1 MNGVRNVATHC
12 WQCENCGGNR
22 SEKKPSG
29 PLVCEECTQETY
41 YRMVAVRLLIG
52 EGSKYR
58 REFFT
63 CSKSPKDFGRMSLRV
78 TRLAL
83 LIRHGRI
90 QIPNPLPMPRRKTHD
105 EGAGERVAV
114 GIYRA
119 LGTGARRRW
128 DNNASRR

>member
-22 SEKKPSG
+22 SERKPAG
-29 PLVCEECTQETY
+29 TLVCEECTQETY

-52 EGSKYR
+52 EGSPYR

-63 CSKSPKDFGRMSLRV
+63 CSKSREHFNRMSVRV
-78 TRLAL
+78 TRIAL